1 MRVNCVTLALVIVV
15 GAMVGA
21 NRLGYPGEVHPLTGK
36 GNWFEE
42 YMDEKDRMDLDDE
55 GKALDISVDDSG
67 MV

>member
-1 MRVNCVTLALVIVV
+1 MRVNCVTLALVV

-36 GNWFEE
+36 GNWFQD
-42 YMDEKDRMDLDDE
+42 YMDLKDKMDLEAE

>member
-21 NRLGYPGEVHPLTGK
+21 NRLGYPGKVHPLTGR
-36 GNWFEE
+36 GNWFQD
-42 YMDEKDRMDLDDE
+42 YMDQKDKMDLEAE
-55 GKALDISVDDSG
+55 GKALDIAVDDEG

>member
-1 MRVNCVTLALVIVV
+1 MRVNCVTLALVV

-36 GNWFEE
+36 GNWFQD
-42 YMDEKDRMDLDDE
+42 YMDQKDKMDLEAE
-55 GKALDISVDDSG
+55 GKALDIAVDDEG

>member
-21 NRLGYPGEVHPLTGK
+21 NGGK
-36 GNWFEE
+36 GNWFQD
-42 YMDEKDRMDLDDE
+42 YMDQKDKMDLEAE
-55 GKALDISVDDSG
+55 GKALDIAVDDEG